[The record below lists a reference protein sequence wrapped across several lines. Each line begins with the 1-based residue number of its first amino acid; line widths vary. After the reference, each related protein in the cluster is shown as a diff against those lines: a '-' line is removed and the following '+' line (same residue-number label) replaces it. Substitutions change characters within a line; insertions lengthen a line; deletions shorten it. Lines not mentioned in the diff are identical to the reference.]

1 MHQMNMW
8 YNLQPETKQ
17 CLLIPPELRRARVV
31 FFQHANASEMQTRAG
46 YCRVGVFINSSKR
59 ESAWQAL
66 QPKGLG
72 RQPIKHPALV
82 HANSRTV
89 LSFRSVIIAACFSPS
104 VRLCVR
110 SDTQHSPGTLRSAFA
125 DCTAA
130 LCCLLPPSESLTRLQ
145 SSATCCVYSLAAAPS
160 FILAPA
166 PQSCFQFYSFTRVLL
181 ASEYT
186 LNVHLH
192 IYVAAYY
199 VLYKRCLW
207 GTHKYGWL

>member
-72 RQPIKHPALV
+72 HQPIKHPALV

-104 VRLCVR
+104 YAFMRAVRHAAQSWNLAVR
-110 SDTQHSPGTLRSAFA
+110 IRRLHCSS
-125 DCTAA
+125 
-130 LCCLLPPSESLTRLQ
+130 LLPTPPVRVLDTSSELCYMLCLFTRCC
-145 SSATCCVYSLAAAPS
+145 SFFHSRPCATIMFPV
-160 FILAPA
+160 
-166 PQSCFQFYSFTRVLL
+166 FQFYTGFIGLW
-181 ASEYT
+181 
-186 LNVHLH
+186 VH
-192 IYVAAYY
+192 VEWTFAYLCGCILCT
-199 VLYKRCLW
+199 VQEMSLRD
-207 GTHKYGWL
+207 T